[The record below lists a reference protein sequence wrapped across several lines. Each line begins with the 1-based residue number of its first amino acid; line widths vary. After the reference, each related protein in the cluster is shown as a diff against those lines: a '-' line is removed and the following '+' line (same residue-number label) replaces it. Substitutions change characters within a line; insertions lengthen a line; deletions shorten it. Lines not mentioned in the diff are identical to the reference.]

1 MTLICFYP
9 DTYDAVVVAGGMGE
23 GHIPCNA
30 LYEMIRI
37 VKPGNVWILY
47 ALFGW
52 FLCNQALLVLIL
64 FVSSF

>member
-9 DTYDAVVVAGGMGE
+9 DTYDAVVVTGGMGE
-23 GHIPCNA
+23 GHIPCSA

-52 FLCNQALLVLIL
+52 FLCNQELLLLIL

>member
-1 MTLICFYP
+1 MNDLDLFYP

-23 GHIPCNA
+23 GHIPRCA

-47 ALFGW
+47 ALHVW
-52 FLCNQALLVLIL
+52 VV
-64 FVSSF
+64 FV